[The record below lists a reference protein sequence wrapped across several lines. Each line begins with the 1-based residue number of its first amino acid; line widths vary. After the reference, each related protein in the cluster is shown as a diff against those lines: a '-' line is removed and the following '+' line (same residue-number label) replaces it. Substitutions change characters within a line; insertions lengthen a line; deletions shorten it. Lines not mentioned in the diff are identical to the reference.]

1 MLFQLP
7 RRYNQG
13 KFMVNGLYTAA
24 AGMMH
29 LQKKQDVES
38 NNLANANSTGFK
50 LARLMTKTSIS
61 IQRNEEGKYHQDED
75 QNLDEVKIAFVQGP
89 MVQTDNDMDIA
100 IAGEGF
106 FALETDNGY
115 RYTRQGSLALNA
127 LGELVTLTG
136 DPVLSDSGDRILIEQ
151 GKFTVMEDGGI
162 FINGEKRTNIGI
174 FQFKEGNLLIPRG
187 SGHFENLDERKNSA
201 EPVENPKVQQGYLE
215 GSNVSV
221 IDSMVRIITQFRN
234 YEASQKSL
242 HAIDDTLKKAVTEV
256 GRVG

>member
-1 MLFQLP
+1 
-7 RRYNQG
+7 
-13 KFMVNGLYTAA
+13 MVNGLYTAA

-61 IQRNEEGKYHQDED
+61 IQRNEEGKLHQDED
-75 QNLDEVKIAFVQGP
+75 QNLDEVRIAFEQGP
-89 MVQTDNDMDIA
+89 MVQTDNDLDIA
-100 IAGEGF
+100 IMGEGF
-106 FALETDNGY
+106 FALDTENGY
-115 RYTRQGSLALNA
+115 RYTRKGSLALNA
-127 LGELVTLTG
+127 LGELVTLSG
-136 DPVLSDSGDRILIEQ
+136 DPVLSDNGDRIIVEQ

-162 FINGEKRTNIGI
+162 FIDGEKRSQIGI
-174 FQFKEGNLLIPRG
+174 FKFKEGKLLIPG
-187 SGHFENLDERKNSA
+187 GGGCYKNLDNNA
-201 EPVENPKVQQGYLE
+201 NPAQPVENPKIQQGYLE
-215 GSNVSV
+215 GSNVNI
-221 IDSMVRIITQFRN
+221 IDSMVRIIAQFRN